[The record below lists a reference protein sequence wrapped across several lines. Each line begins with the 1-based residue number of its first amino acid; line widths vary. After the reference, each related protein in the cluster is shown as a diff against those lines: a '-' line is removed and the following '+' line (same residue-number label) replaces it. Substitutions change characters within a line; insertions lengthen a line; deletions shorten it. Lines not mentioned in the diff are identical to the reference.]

1 MNSYDF
7 AVTGLT
13 CNHCVMTV
21 TRAVAE
27 VDGVAAVRV
36 DLVPNGESTVH
47 IDSTSDVDRGR
58 VADAVTRAGYHL
70 VS

>member
-27 VDGVAAVRV
+27 VDGVAAVRI
-36 DLVPNGESTVH
+36 DLVPNGQSTVH
-47 IDSTSDVDRGR
+47 IDSSNDVDRDR
-58 VADAVTRAGYHL
+58 VADAVTGAGYHL

>member
-1 MNSYDF
+1 MS
-7 AVTGLT
+7 
-13 CNHCVMTV
+13 V

-36 DLVPNGESTVH
+36 DLVPNGESIVH
-47 IDSTSDVDRGR
+47 IDSDDEIDRGR
-58 VADAVTRAGYHL
+58 VAEAVIGAGYHL

>member
-7 AVTGLT
+7 AVAGLT

-27 VDGVAAVRV
+27 VDGVSAVRV

-47 IDSTSDVDRGR
+47 IDSDSDVDRGL
-58 VADAVTRAGYHL
+58 VADAVIEAGYHL

>member
-1 MNSYDF
+1 MNSLDV

-13 CNHCVMTV
+13 CNHCVMSV
-21 TRAVAE
+21 TRAVAD

-36 DLVPNGESTVH
+36 DLVPNGESIVH
-47 IDSTSDVDRGR
+47 IDSDDEIDRDR
-58 VADAVTRAGYHL
+58 VAEAVIGAGYRL

>member
-27 VDGVAAVRV
+27 VDGVSAGRI

-47 IDSTSDVDRGR
+47 IDSDSDVDRGL
-58 VADAVTRAGYHL
+58 VADAVTGAGYQL

>member
-1 MNSYDF
+1 MSTYDITV
-7 AVTGLT
+7 AGLT

-27 VDGVAAVRV
+27 VDGVSAVRI

-47 IDSTSDVDRGR
+47 IDSDAELDRGL
-58 VADAVTRAGYHL
+58 VAEAVTGAGYTL

>member
-7 AVTGLT
+7 TVTGLT

-27 VDGVAAVRV
+27 VDGVSAVRI

-47 IDSTSDVDRGR
+47 IDSDSDVDHGQ
-58 VADAVTRAGYHL
+58 VADAVTGAGYQL

>member
-1 MNSYDF
+1 MNSLDV

-13 CNHCVMTV
+13 CNHCVMSV

-36 DLVPNGESTVH
+36 DLVPNGESIVH
-47 IDSTSDVDRGR
+47 IDSDDEIDRGR
-58 VADAVTRAGYHL
+58 VAEAVIGAGYHL

>member
-1 MNSYDF
+1 MNSLDV

-13 CNHCVMTV
+13 CNHCVMSV

-36 DLVPNGESTVH
+36 DLVPNGASIVH
-47 IDSTSDVDRGR
+47 IDSDDEIDRDR
-58 VADAVTRAGYHL
+58 VAEAVIGAGYHL

>member
-1 MNSYDF
+1 MTTQDF
-7 AVTGLT
+7 SVTGLT

-27 VDGVAAVRV
+27 VDGVSAVRI

-47 IDSTSDVDRGR
+47 VDSDATVDSDR
-58 VADAVTRAGYHL
+58 VTEAVEGAGYHL

>member
-1 MNSYDF
+1 MNSLDV

-13 CNHCVMTV
+13 CNHCVMSV

-36 DLVPNGESTVH
+36 DLVPNGESIVH
-47 IDSTSDVDRGR
+47 IDSDDEIDRDR
-58 VADAVTRAGYHL
+58 VAEAVIGAGYHL